1 MVVAKNIRNAAE
13 RSHKHDKKH
22 IKQIIIR
29 NILIFWVLAYFFIH
43 RNNLLQQ
50 IVFKIYSNQTTNKTM
65 KDITYK
71 DLLIIIEGA
80 FQMARKD
87 LKIVEAEKNLLDK
100 MLEAA
105 GIEAE
110 ELTDFQNL
118 SSLDIKELS
127 RQLSSEK
134 AKKLLLLTLVAVALA
149 DQTVDKSEK
158 EMVDSLT
165 KELNVGQIDIGKI
178 SYENCEKM
186 ILKLLSEK

>member
-1 MVVAKNIRNAAE
+1 
-13 RSHKHDKKH
+13 
-22 IKQIIIR
+22 
-29 NILIFWVLAYFFIH
+29 
-43 RNNLLQQ
+43 
-50 IVFKIYSNQTTNKTM
+50 M

-80 FQMARKD
+80 FQMARQD
-87 LKIVEAEKNLLDK
+87 LKIVEAEKGLLNK
-100 MLEAA
+100 MVEAA
-105 GIEAE
+105 GIEAK
-110 ELTDFQNL
+110 ELKDFQDS
-118 SSLDIKELS
+118 SSLDVKELS
-127 RQLSSEK
+127 SQLTSEK

>member
-1 MVVAKNIRNAAE
+1 
-13 RSHKHDKKH
+13 
-22 IKQIIIR
+22 
-29 NILIFWVLAYFFIH
+29 
-43 RNNLLQQ
+43 
-50 IVFKIYSNQTTNKTM
+50 M
-65 KDITYK
+65 KDITHK

-80 FQMARKD
+80 FQMAKQD

>member
-1 MVVAKNIRNAAE
+1 
-13 RSHKHDKKH
+13 
-22 IKQIIIR
+22 
-29 NILIFWVLAYFFIH
+29 
-43 RNNLLQQ
+43 
-50 IVFKIYSNQTTNKTM
+50 M

>member
-1 MVVAKNIRNAAE
+1 
-13 RSHKHDKKH
+13 
-22 IKQIIIR
+22 
-29 NILIFWVLAYFFIH
+29 
-43 RNNLLQQ
+43 
-50 IVFKIYSNQTTNKTM
+50 M

-80 FQMARKD
+80 FQMARQD
-87 LKIVEAEKNLLDK
+87 LKIVEAEKGLLNK
-100 MLEAA
+100 MVEAA
-105 GIEAE
+105 GIEAK
-110 ELTDFQNL
+110 ELKDFQDS
-118 SSLDIKELS
+118 SSLDVKELS
-127 RQLSSEK
+127 SQLTSEK

-178 SYENCEKM
+178 SYENWEKM

>member
-1 MVVAKNIRNAAE
+1 
-13 RSHKHDKKH
+13 
-22 IKQIIIR
+22 
-29 NILIFWVLAYFFIH
+29 
-43 RNNLLQQ
+43 
-50 IVFKIYSNQTTNKTM
+50 M

-71 DLLIIIEGA
+71 DILIIIEGA

>member
-1 MVVAKNIRNAAE
+1 
-13 RSHKHDKKH
+13 
-22 IKQIIIR
+22 
-29 NILIFWVLAYFFIH
+29 
-43 RNNLLQQ
+43 
-50 IVFKIYSNQTTNKTM
+50 
-65 KDITYK
+65 
-71 DLLIIIEGA
+71 
-80 FQMARKD
+80 MARKD